1 MGLTCRLL
9 KLATTEASVI
19 EMRQIG
25 VDPAGIEIMAP
36 KQAHYNLRVEG
47 LTPAQANV
55 LKQDALSIGGEAAVA
70 KGAASCVVATSGAVV
85 SGTMKQMDIL
95 FEKLSRQSFG
105 LPGVALC
112 MKEALKNALASET
125 TFKGRTRSW
134 TVGKKTLIMGILN
147 VTPDSFSD
155 GGLYIDPAKAIDKA
169 LSMVADGADW
179 IDVGGESTRPGA
191 GPVDAIEEERRV
203 LPVVAALAAKGIAVS
218 VDTSKASVA
227 RKALEAGAEVINDV
241 TGLSD
246 PDMAKVCADHKCGL
260 VIMHMRGT
268 PLTMHSDLDYADL
281 VGTVY
286 GFLQG
291 RLTHAL
297 SLGIDLERISV
308 DPGIGF
314 GKSVEGNLELIRRLG
329 EFRSLG
335 RPVLVG
341 LSRKSF
347 IGKTVGRSSEDVRE
361 EARDA
366 GTLSACSIAVMNGAH
381 ILRVHDVGQASAAV
395 RMAEAIRG

>member
-9 KLATTEASVI
+9 KLASTEASVL
-19 EMRQIG
+19 EMRRIG

-55 LKQDALSIGGEAAVA
+55 LKQDVLSLGGEAAVA
-70 KGAASCVVATSGAVV
+70 KGAASCTIALSGAVV

-112 MKEALKNALASET
+112 MKEALKNALAPEIS
-125 TFKGRTRSW
+125 FKGATRSW
-134 TVGKKTLIMGILN
+134 TLGKKTLIMGILN

-169 LSMVADGADW
+169 LSMVEEGADW

-191 GPVDAIEEERRV
+191 LPVDAEEEGRRV
-203 LPVVAALAAKGIAVS
+203 LPVIAGLSARGIAVS
-218 VDTSKASVA
+218 VDTTKASVA
-227 RKALEAGAEVINDV
+227 QKALDSGAEVINDIS
-241 TGLSD
+241 GLSD
-246 PDMAKVCADHKCGL
+246 PEMATVCASRKCGL

-268 PLTMHSDLDYADL
+268 PLTMQADVFYEDL
-281 VGTVY
+281 VGEVY

-297 SLGIDLERISV
+297 SLGIDFDRISV

-314 GKSVEGNLELIRRLG
+314 GKSAEGNLELIRRLG

-335 RPVLVG
+335 RPVLAG
-341 LSRKSF
+341 MSRKSF
-347 IGKTVGRSSEDVRE
+347 IAKTVGRSSEDVRE

-381 ILRVHDVGQASAAV
+381 ILRVHDVRQGSAAA

>member
-1 MGLTCRLL
+1 MGLICRLL
-9 KLATTEASVI
+9 KLASAEASVL
-19 EMRQIG
+19 EMRRIG
-25 VDPAGIEIMAP
+25 VDPAGIEIMSP

-47 LTPAQANV
+47 LSPAQANV
-55 LKQDALSIGGEAAVA
+55 LKQDMLSIGGEAAVA
-70 KGAASCVVATSGAVV
+70 KGAASCAITSSGAVV
-85 SGTMKQMDIL
+85 SGTMKQMEVL
-95 FEKLSRQSFG
+95 FDKLSRQSFG

-112 MKEALKNALASET
+112 MKEAFRNALAPEISI
-125 TFKGRTRSW
+125 KGRTRSW

-155 GGLYIDPAKAIDKA
+155 GGLYADPAAALDKA
-169 LSMVADGADW
+169 LSMVEDGADW

-191 GPVDAIEEERRV
+191 VPIGADEEERRV
-203 LPVVAALAAKGIAVS
+203 LPVIALLAARGIAVS
-218 VDTSKASVA
+218 VDTTKASVA

-241 TGLSD
+241 SGLSD
-246 PDMAKVCADHKCGL
+246 IEMAQVCAEHKCGL

-268 PLTMHSDLDYADL
+268 PLTMQSDVFYDDL
-281 VGTVY
+281 VGEVY
-286 GFLQG
+286 GFLHG

-314 GKSVEGNLELIRRLG
+314 GKSAEGNLELIRRLG

-335 RPVLVG
+335 RPVLAG

-347 IGKTVGRSSEDVRE
+347 IPKSIGLSSSA
-361 EARDA
+361 ARDA
-366 GTLSACSIAVMNGAH
+366 GNLSACSIAVLNGAH
-381 ILRVHDVGQASAAV
+381 ILRVHDVAQVSAAV
-395 RMAEAIRG
+395 RMAEALRG